1 MIDVLEDNLGVDG
14 IGGLALMIW
23 LGCGVLGLIGSMIYI
38 PQKRKQERITEL
50 ENAWPDVL
58 ADLAEELRAG
68 MGVESALDAIANS
81 RKDQMGRRLRDAVN
95 DMRDNG
101 FGKAMTD
108 FAEKSESV
116 MISRI
121 VSILNV
127 ALASSGSIATTLEKI
142 SDEFW
147 EIYMLKKERLMK
159 TQSNANFIL
168 WFGAIACPVI
178 LGAIVAI
185 FGGDINAG
193 ATTLSFDMS
202 GLNSSLFFYMIVL
215 GASSLWMEAVI
226 LQKTKTAI
234 WRTPIFVFYAITAL
248 LLSLQIKLGG

>member
-1 MIDVLEDNLGVDG
+1 
-14 IGGLALMIW
+14 
-23 LGCGVLGLIGSMIYI
+23 
-38 PQKRKQERITEL
+38 
-50 ENAWPDVL
+50 
-58 ADLAEELRAG
+58 
-68 MGVESALDAIANS
+68 
-81 RKDQMGRRLRDAVN
+81 
-95 DMRDNG
+95 MRDNG
-101 FGKAMTD
+101 FGKAMTN
-108 FAEKSESV
+108 FAKKSESP

-147 EIYMLKKERLMK
+147 EIYMLKKERLIK

-168 WFGAIACPVI
+168 WFGSVACPVI

-185 FGGDINAG
+185 FGGDISAG

-226 LQKTKTAI
+226 LQKTQTAI
-234 WRTPIFVFYAITAL
+234 WRTPIFVFYALTAL
-248 LLSLQIKLGG
+248 ILSLQIQL

>member
-23 LGCGVLGLIGSMIYI
+23 LGCGVLGLIGGMIYI

-81 RKDQMGRRLRDAVN
+81 RKDQMGLRLRDAVN

-101 FGKAMTD
+101 FGKAMKN
-108 FAEKSESV
+108 FAEKSESP

-147 EIYMLKKERLMK
+147 EIYMLKKERLIK
-159 TQSNANFIL
+159 TQSSATFIL
-168 WFGAIACPVI
+168 WGGAVLCPI
-178 LGAIVAI
+178 MLGGIVAI
-185 FGGDINAG
+185 FGGDIAM
-193 ATTLSFDMS
+193 LSFDMS
-202 GLNSSLFFYMIVL
+202 DLNIALFFYMIIL
-215 GASSLWMEAVI
+215 GACSLWMEAVI

>member
-1 MIDVLEDNLGVDG
+1 MIIDDLVKILDVDG
-14 IGGLALMIW
+14 IGEILVIIW
-23 LGCGVLGLIGSMIYI
+23 LVFGVLAVIGGIIYI
-38 PQKRKQERITEL
+38 PQKRKLEKITEL

-81 RKDQMGRRLRDAVN
+81 RKDQMGKMLRDAVN

-101 FGKAMTD
+101 FGKAMTN
-108 FAEKSESV
+108 FAVKSESA

-147 EIYMLKKERLMK
+147 EIYMLKKERLIK
-159 TQSNANFIL
+159 TQSSANFIL
-168 WFGAIACPVI
+168 WGGALLCPLM

-185 FGGDINAG
+185 FGGDIAM
-193 ATTLSFDMS
+193 LSFDMS
-202 GLNSSLFFYMIVL
+202 DLNIALFFYMIIL
-215 GASSLWMEAVI
+215 GACSLWMEAVI
-226 LQKTKTAI
+226 LQKTKTAL
-234 WRTPIFVFYAITAL
+234 WRTPIFVFFAITAL